1 MQWVP
6 PSLLMLQLNMVFRK
20 VEGGR
25 EGRDDDD
32 CDRGLISLAKCVLSD
47 PPAAAGSS
55 DSASCARGQSYISA
69 RLGLAL
75 LGEEG
80 AAKWPLLM

>member
-1 MQWVP
+1 MG
-6 PSLLMLQLNMVFRK
+6 PSLTFNAAVKYGVPQSGR
-20 VEGGR
+20 R

-55 DSASCARGQSYISA
+55 DGASCARGRTVVYFRAVGSV
-69 RLGLAL
+69 
-75 LGEEG
+75 GEG
-80 AAKWPLLM
+80 